1 MNLKF
6 SQFPRLNNIT
16 NTDIIPVLRN
26 NNNFAISGL
35 AIYNYLSGDFFKDL
49 YTSYQAYSSLFI
61 TNGVATSSVFST
73 FSQNSARY
81 VTTNTTQTISG
92 IKTFLNPTNFT
103 SSLSAFII
111 YTPNG
116 NSAQWSQTSTYVNAN
131 SSRFTSTF
139 NTVSALSG
147 NWVDTSN
154 IVADV
159 SGKLVLSDTTFYP
172 TATAIKNIIA
182 LSQNVY
188 DNLAILDPY
197 TLYIVTG

>member
-6 SQFPRLNNIT
+6 SQFPRLNNLT
-16 NTDIIPVLRN
+16 NNDIIPVLRN
-26 NNNFAISGL
+26 NNNYAISGL

-49 YTSYQAYSSLFI
+49 YTSYQSYSSLFI
-61 TNGVATSSVFST
+61 TNGVAISSVFST

-116 NSAQWSQTSTYVNAN
+116 NSAQWSQTSTYVIAN
-131 SSRFTSTF
+131 SSKFTNTF
-139 NTVSALSG
+139 STVSALSS
-147 NWVDTSN
+147 NWNDTYS
-154 IVADV
+154 IVSDV
-159 SGKLVLSDTTFYP
+159 SGKLIFSDTTFYP

-182 LSQNVY
+182 LSQTVY

-197 TLYIVTG
+197 TLYIVV

>member
-6 SQFPRLNNIT
+6 SQFPRLNNFT
-16 NTDIIPVLRN
+16 NNDIIPVLRN
-26 NNNFAISGL
+26 NNNYAISGL

-49 YTSYQAYSSLFI
+49 YTSYTSYSSLFV
-61 TNGVATSSVFST
+61 TNGVTISSMFST

-81 VTTNTTQTISG
+81 VTTNTAQTISG
-92 IKTFLNPTNFT
+92 IKTFLNSTNFT

-116 NSAQWSQTSTYVNAN
+116 NSSQWSQASTYINAN
-131 SSRFTSTF
+131 SSRFISTF
-139 NTVSALSG
+139 NTLSTLSST
-147 NWVDTSN
+147 WVDTSN

-172 TATAIKNIIA
+172 TATSIKNIIA
-182 LSQNVY
+182 IEQVVY
-188 DNLAILDPY
+188 DNLLILDPY
-197 TLYIVTG
+197 TLYIVV